1 MASGFVL
8 GNRCSDRALE
18 LVHGAYDG
26 LMGIAGVVFHHNRI
40 ETHQPGFRRAMDV
53 LAARAASSGF
63 NQKAVRLVES

>member
-1 MASGFVL
+1 MISGIVL
-8 GNRCSDRALE
+8 CKRCSDRALE
-18 LVHGAYDG
+18 LVHGALDG

-40 ETHQPGFRRAMDV
+40 ETRQPGFQRAMDV